1 MGAFHLKSR
10 EVHFSFLG
18 LLFPTVFWKRKQYFF
33 LMNIDHTCSLSKQG
47 LLVAFELH
55 LTFAFVKNEIHP
67 LQFFY
72 VFTRVIASCL
82 SRWKCIKRLS
92 KSKISRPE
100 PSVQVADYYQI
111 GNLLGSGGSRRGD
124 LGHGLPLILRPNWG
138 QKGRKKCFWRP
149 VPPPHYLR
157 VWMRAPPL
165 PLSQGLDPEQGRI

>member
-33 LMNIDHTCSLSKQG
+33 LMNIDHTSSLSKQG
-47 LLVAFELH
+47 LLVTFELH
-55 LTFAFVKNEIHP
+55 LTFVFVKNEIHP
-67 LQFFY
+67 LQLFY
-72 VFTRVIASCL
+72 VFTRVIAGCL
-82 SRWKCIKRLS
+82 SRWTCIKRLS

-149 VPPPHYLR
+149 VPPP
-157 VWMRAPPL
+157 P
-165 PLSQGLDPEQGRI
+165 II